1 MLDIKLIREQPDVVR
16 AAIAAKRGDNVL
28 DEVLELE
35 SNRRAII
42 ARVDVLKNKRNTV
55 SDEVA
60 RLKKNKE
67 NADDVIAEMKIVSD
81 EITSLDLDL
90 REVEEKLNGL
100 LDTIPNVTHSS
111 VPHGESAEQNVEV
124 KRWSPAGKSHPF
136 DKREGLDHL
145 QVAEKYSL
153 FDFQRGAKITG
164 AGFPLYM
171 GRGASLERA
180 LINFMLDQHT
190 RAHGYTE
197 VMPPFFANE
206 ASLRG
211 TGNLPK
217 FRDQVYHMP
226 EDDLFAIPTAE
237 VPVTNIYRDE
247 VLKGE
252 DLPIKY
258 TAYSACFRREAG
270 SYGKDTRGFLR
281 VHEFNKVELVKFT
294 TPETSYQEH
303 EALTADA
310 ERILELLEIP
320 YRRLLLCDGDTGF
333 SNAKTYDL
341 EVWAPIEGRWLEAS
355 SCSNY
360 EAFQARRANIRFK
373 RDPKSKPE
381 FVHTLN
387 GSALATSRLMVALL
401 ENHQQPDGSI
411 KMPEV
416 LHPYLTFT
424 TIA

>member
-28 DEVLELE
+28 DEVIELDG
-35 SNRRAII
+35 NRRAII

-67 NADDVIAEMKIVSD
+67 SADDVIAEMKVVSD
-81 EITSLDLDL
+81 EITALDLQL

-124 KRWSPAGKSHPF
+124 KRWAPSGKTGAF
-136 DKREGLDHL
+136 DKRTGLDHL

-164 AGFPLYM
+164 AGFPLYT

-247 VLKGE
+247 TLKGE

-294 TPETSYQEH
+294 TPESSYEEH

-360 EAFQARRANIRFK
+360 ESFQARRANIRFK
-373 RDPKSKPE
+373 RDAKSKP
-381 FVHTLN
+381 
-387 GSALATSRLMVALL
+387 
-401 ENHQQPDGSI
+401 
-411 KMPEV
+411 
-416 LHPYLTFT
+416 
-424 TIA
+424 

>member
-28 DEVLELE
+28 DEVIELDG
-35 SNRRAII
+35 NRRAII

-67 NADDVIAEMKIVSD
+67 SADDVIAEMKIVSD
-81 EITSLDLDL
+81 EITSLDLEL
-90 REVEEKLNGL
+90 RQIEEKLNGL

-124 KRWSPAGKSHPF
+124 KRWAPSGKTGAF
-136 DKREGLDHL
+136 DKRTGLDHL

-164 AGFPLYM
+164 AGFPLYT

-190 RAHGYTE
+190 RSHGYTE

-237 VPVTNIYRDE
+237 VPVTNIFRDE
-247 VLKGE
+247 TLKGE

-281 VHEFNKVELVKFT
+281 VHEFNKVELVKFV
-294 TPETSYQEH
+294 TPESSYDEH

-411 KMPEV
+411 KLPEV